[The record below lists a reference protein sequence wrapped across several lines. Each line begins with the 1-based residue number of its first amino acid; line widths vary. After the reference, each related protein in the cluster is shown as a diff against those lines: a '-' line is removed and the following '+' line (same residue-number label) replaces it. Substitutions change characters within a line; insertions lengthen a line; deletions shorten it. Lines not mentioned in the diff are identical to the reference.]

1 MFSRETI
8 KRGAYMKHYDR
19 SMLYFLDDNQKK
31 QAYKQMVP
39 LANRRLRELEKRGV
53 LNESIAKKLDVYYR
67 FNKEYSEHNYM
78 EIVRFMSAETS
89 TITGIKKARK
99 NIRAGFENVGI
110 KFKSQ
115 REYNDFIK
123 FLESKQYRL
132 LRRKY
137 DSQQIAESFL
147 EMYEDNLTLE
157 EIMKQFAI
165 SDIKE
170 RIGKKL

>member
-1 MFSRETI
+1 
-8 KRGAYMKHYDR
+8 MKKYDR
-19 SMLYFLDDNQKK
+19 SLLYFLDENQKK
-31 QAYKQMVP
+31 QAYRQMVP
-39 LANRRLRELEKRGV
+39 VANRRLRELEKRGV
-53 LNESIAKKLDVYYR
+53 LNESIAKKLDIYHR

-89 TITGIKKARK
+89 TISGIKKVQK

-115 REYNDFIK
+115 REYNDFVH
-123 FLESKQYRL
+123 FLESNQYRL

-147 EMYEDNLTLE
+147 EMYEDNLTVE
-157 EIMKQFAI
+157 EIIAQYSI
-165 SDIKE
+165 SDLRE
-170 RIGKKL
+170 RVGKKL

>member
-1 MFSRETI
+1 
-8 KRGAYMKHYDR
+8 MKKYDR
-19 SMLYFLDDNQKK
+19 SMLYFLDENQKK
-31 QAYKQMVP
+31 QVYKQMVP

-53 LNESIAKKLDVYYR
+53 LNESIAKKLDIYHR

-89 TITGIKKARK
+89 TITGIKKVRK
-99 NIRAGFENVGI
+99 NIRAGFENVGV

-115 REYNDFIK
+115 REYNDFLH
-123 FLESKQYRL
+123 FLESKQYSL

-157 EIMKQFAI
+157 EIIAQYSI
-165 SDIKE
+165 SDLRE
-170 RIGKKL
+170 RVGKKL